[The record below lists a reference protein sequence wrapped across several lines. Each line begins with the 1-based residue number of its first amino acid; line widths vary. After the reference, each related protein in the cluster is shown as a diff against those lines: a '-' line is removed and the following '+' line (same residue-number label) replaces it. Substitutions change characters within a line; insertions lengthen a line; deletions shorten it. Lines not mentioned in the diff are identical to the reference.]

1 MLPPNDKEGEEGGG
15 IRGVKGIKERD
26 RERERQ
32 RQTDRQTKRQRDRQT
47 DIRRQRRRQ
56 TDRLIYSQTEE

>member
-26 RERERQ
+26 RERETE
-32 RQTDRQTKRQRDRQT
+32 TDR
-47 DIRRQRRRQ
+47 
-56 TDRLIYSQTEE
+56 